1 MQSLV
6 NFAHAGSSSKSDKK
20 EIVPIEA
27 CIQEAKM
34 LISLDK
40 KNKEIE
46 YKISCSPDAIIL
58 GDFQRILQVLVNLIN
73 NARDASEPRSVITL
87 DATTNEEHVLIVVT
101 DQGAGISKSIKD
113 RIFDPF
119 FTTKE
124 AGEGTGLGLSLVFSI
139 IEDMDG
145 DIDIISPV
153 NKEEETGTQVIIRF
167 PQFNGD
173 TEYMEI

>member
-1 MQSLV
+1 M
-6 NFAHAGSSSKSDKK
+6 
-20 EIVPIEA
+20 
-27 CIQEAKM
+27 CI
-34 LISLDK
+34 
-40 KNKEIE
+40 
-46 YKISCSPDAIIL
+46 
-58 GDFQRILQVLVNLIN
+58 
-73 NARDASEPRSVITL
+73 RDR
-87 DATTNEEHVLIVVT
+87 
-101 DQGAGISKSIKD
+101 
-113 RIFDPF
+113 F

-167 PQFNGD
+167 PQFNGN